1 MAMQAT
7 LPLDRPITIARNLP
21 RETTSS
27 SDATSAAVEIHA
39 YLAARNLFFQE
50 AEGHPSEANLRRAA
64 AANDFAEECLQSP
77 RSPYEKQTL
86 PEAEIAGERQRC
98 EAVKMRLAELR
109 VQAGLRRH
117 AA

>member
-1 MAMQAT
+1 MQAT

-27 SDATSAAVEIHA
+27 WDATSAAVEIHA
-39 YLAARNLFFQE
+39 YLAARDLFFQE

-86 PEAEIAGERQRC
+86 TEAEIAGERQRC
-98 EAVKMRLAELR
+98 EAVKMRLGELG